1 MSSIS
6 IDIIIG
12 VILIY
17 GIVTGFYRGLFLE
30 LSSRIRLLAGI
41 YFASNFYNIVAKY
54 IQKIISWEENY
65 LIILSFIIILILTI
79 ICINLVAKSL
89 TKLADNISLGLL
101 NKMIGSLFGFV
112 KYFIVCMIFVLIF
125 DRINST
131 IELINPLTLSHSE
144 LYPYIKLVNQ
154 EIFPSFIKSIYGDG
168 L

>member
-12 VILIY
+12 AILIY
-17 GIVTGFYRGLFLE
+17 GIVRGFHRGFFLE
-30 LSSRIRLLAGI
+30 VSSLISLVAGI
-41 YFASNFYNIVAKY
+41 YIASKFYNIVAKY
-54 IQKIISWEENY
+54 FQKIISWEENY
-65 LIILSFIIILILTI
+65 LIILSFIIILILSI
-79 ICINLVAKSL
+79 ICINLIAKSL

-101 NKMIGSLFGFV
+101 NKMAGSLFGFV

-131 IELINPLTLSHSE
+131 IELIDPLTLSHSE
-144 LYPYIKLVNQ
+144 LYPYIKVVNQ
-154 EIFPSFIKSIYGDG
+154 EIFPAFIKSIYGDG